1 MKSVVK
7 KKSGERSFTIIEVM
21 VAIGIMM
28 SVVLEV
34 TGAQG
39 NIVSFSTYSR
49 RLSEATWLAKRV
61 MSQVEYH
68 HSNKELKD
76 LDIKLEDQAFD
87 DLKDSETY
95 ASEYTYSLNIEEWK
109 LPIFEILANGGPKKK
124 EGEDS
129 SDDAQGGSSKGS
141 SLAGFEDA
149 VKQIFDGHILKLAKV
164 EVFWP
169 EGARRNSVTLTYLLT
184 NQKAIDTYLL
194 AKSNVYDKLIA
205 AIQKDLDQNK

>member
-1 MKSVVK
+1 MKPDVEK
-7 KKSGERSFTIIEVM
+7 KQGEHSFTIIEVM

-39 NIVSFSTYSR
+39 NIVSFSTFSR

-68 HSNKELKD
+68 YAHKELKD
-76 LDIKLEDQAFD
+76 LETKIEDEPFD
-87 DLKDSETY
+87 DLKDSDTD
-95 ASEYTYSLNIEEWK
+95 ASEYTYSLKIEEWK
-109 LPIFEILANGGPKKK
+109 LPIFEILANGGPSK
-124 EGEDS
+124 EGEDDS
-129 SDDAQGGSSKGS
+129 SNDFGSKKKQS

-149 VKQIFDGHILKLAKV
+149 VNQIFDGHIMKLATV

-169 EGARRNSVTLTYLLT
+169 EGARRNSVTLSYLLT
-184 NQKAIDTYLL
+184 NQKAIDQYILTKGASYEKLL
-194 AKSNVYDKLIA
+194 EATKK
-205 AIQKDLDQNK
+205 QLDP